1 MCAGDV
7 LLPEDLDGFDQWDVL
22 SDNQKVSRRS
32 AILHNI
38 DPKAN
43 ASALRVGDMKLVFA
57 SRGGTR
63 VLDSWYPTPS
73 GSRRDEDGTVLEG
86 PFVAYD
92 ESMEDGMAMQMLR
105 VGSDVDGAAK
115 NRVALGDEPDFY
127 DGFRPSFLSD
137 VASPQATVLTDI
149 LAKLGRKPPQQ
160 QQQGSDLQR
169 PLVVGCG
176 RRPANASTNCRPWI
190 AACLYNVTEDPCEYH
205 NLAPDRPD
213 QVASLQ
219 KRLRWYKEKAVP
231 PLNQPVDDAGLPY
244 HHHWNWVPWRTAASS
259 AIGDGRQ

>member
-1 MCAGDV
+1 
-7 LLPEDLDGFDQWDVL
+7 VL
-22 SDNQKVSRRS
+22 SDNAESKRHEV
-32 AILHNI
+32 LLNI
-38 DPKAN
+38 DPA
-43 ASALRVGDMKLVFA
+43 ADAAALRHGDLKLVTA
-57 SRGGTR
+57 ARGTTR
-63 VLDSWYPTPS
+63 HCAGWYPVDELARNPCKDGCMVDVPGEGLERYSVGRLNVTVV
-73 GSRRDEDGTVLEG
+73 RDAFQPATLH
-86 PFVAYD
+86 FVAYRRARG
-92 ESMEDGMAMQMLR
+92 ESTNNGRQRAPHLNE
-105 VGSDVDGAAK
+105 
-115 NRVALGDEPDFY
+115 VA
-127 DGFRPSFLSD
+127 RPRRSE
-137 VASPQATVLTDI
+137 VASLLGKI
-149 LAKLGRKPPQQ
+149 GRKPPPQQ

-244 HHHWNWVPWRTAASS
+244 HHHWNWVPWRKSGS
-259 AIGDGRQ
+259 GK